1 MATKQFEYLTSLS
14 KEQYHH
20 IGEVIYRLSLLDF
33 QLVEILGLLLDL
45 NKKQRRLAYIN
56 SDFKGKLA
64 VLKTVASKWLLNG
77 PLRRQINEVISLAF
91 TLEERR
97 NLYGHTIFGQ
107 VVGSTEVRIIHMR
120 TGEQRHLPGS
130 EFWNEALAAEERET
144 YSYANQLAA
153 HIIGVL
159 EQEKGN
165 PKFVKLELRQ
175 PDPPS
180 PKTP

>member
-77 PLRRQINEVISLAF
+77 PASQ
-91 TLEERR
+91 T
-97 NLYGHTIFGQ
+97 H
-107 VVGSTEVRIIHMR
+107 
-120 TGEQRHLPGS
+120 
-130 EFWNEALAAEERET
+130 
-144 YSYANQLAA
+144 
-153 HIIGVL
+153 
-159 EQEKGN
+159 
-165 PKFVKLELRQ
+165 
-175 PDPPS
+175 
-180 PKTP
+180 